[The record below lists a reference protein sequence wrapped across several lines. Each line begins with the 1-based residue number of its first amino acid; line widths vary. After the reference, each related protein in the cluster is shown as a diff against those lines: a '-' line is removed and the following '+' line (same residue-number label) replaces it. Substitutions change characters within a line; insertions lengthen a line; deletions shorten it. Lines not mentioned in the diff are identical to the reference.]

1 MTIQGTFATAVLTDR
16 MTIARAGPG
25 DERLIAAVLRDNQG
39 WVQVTGSDQWQHP
52 FPVEWIA
59 GAIAR
64 AEFWIAW
71 KLGRPVGVVRLLGAD
86 PLFWGDRDDG
96 SALYLHTLAVPRT
109 RDGRRYG
116 RAILE
121 WAAAE
126 TRARGRWR
134 LRLDCAADN
143 PARCA
148 DYESAG
154 FRPCGPSLIGG
165 EAMMLFELPL
175 ADHR

>member
-1 MTIQGTFATAVLTDR
+1 
-16 MTIARAGPG
+16 MTIARAAPG
-25 DERLIAAVLRDNQG
+25 DERLIATVLRDAQG
-39 WVQVTGSDQWQHP
+39 WVQLTGSDEWQSP

-64 AEFWIAW
+64 DEFWIAR
-71 KLGRPVGVVRLLGAD
+71 KLGRPVGVVRMLSAD

-109 RDGRRYG
+109 PAGQRHG

-121 WAAAE
+121 WAATE
-126 TRARGRWR
+126 TRARGRRR

-143 PARCA
+143 ATRCA
-148 DYESAG
+148 DYVTAG

-165 EAMMLFELPL
+165 EAMMLFELTLTGRP
-175 ADHR
+175 